1 MIRDL
6 QRENRKLRKENE
18 YLKHL
23 SMQYDEVPKD
33 EESPE
38 QKMLSV
44 SVKRTHTLNT
54 KNYFSY
60 LIKRFRSSR
69 PFLIFD
75 KTRFA
80 MKGFK
85 FAKKM
90 WVFFVG
96 FFAFLGIGAQILLII
111 GSLAVFIPA
120 ALIASAVIGVY
131 TYFSHRKRNKML
143 KPLYSEDYDG
153 KIYLVFLPKDKPDG
167 YFVREASALTAKG
180 HVFFVT
186 PSFRDCGRKSLLRIG
201 DRMFKIHISAYFSF
215 ARRLHPE
222 KTVKGYSMVKPEP
235 LQQLIRRWHRLP

>member
-6 QRENRKLRKENE
+6 QRENRRLRRENE

-23 SMQYDEVPKD
+23 SMQYDEVPKED
-33 EESPE
+33 SSPE
-38 QKMLSV
+38 QQMLAV
-44 SVKRTHTLNT
+44 AVKRTHTLNA

-60 LIKRFRSSR
+60 LVQRFRHSR

-96 FFAFLGIGAQILLII
+96 FFAFLGISAQVLLIV
-111 GSLAVFIPA
+111 GALTVFVPA

-131 TYFSHRKRNKML
+131 SYFSHRKRNRIL
-143 KPLYSEDYDG
+143 QPLYSEDYDG
-153 KIYLVFLPKDKPDG
+153 KIYLVFLPKDHTGG
-167 YFVREASALTAKG
+167 YFVRTASALAEKG
-180 HVFFVT
+180 HVFLVT
-186 PSFRDCGRKSLLRIG
+186 PSFRDCGRKSLLRVG
-201 DRMFKIHISAYFSF
+201 DRIFKIHISAYFSF
-215 ARRLHPE
+215 AKRLPPE
-222 KTVKGYSMVKPEP
+222 KTVKVY
-235 LQQLIRRWHRLP
+235 L

>member
-1 MIRDL
+1 MSKKSSQKLSKKRKEKMIRDL
-6 QRENRKLRKENE
+6 QKENRRLRKENE

-38 QKMLSV
+38 QKMLSGA
-44 SVKRTHTLNT
+44 VKRTHNLSA

-60 LIKRFRSSR
+60 IVKRFRTSR

-90 WVFFVG
+90 WVFFIG
-96 FFAFLGIGAQILLII
+96 FFAFLGMSAQILLIA
-111 GSLAVFIPA
+111 GALVVFIPA

-131 TYFSHRKRNKML
+131 TYFSHRKRNKIL
-143 KPLYSEDYDG
+143 KPLYADDYDG
-153 KIYLVFLPKDKPDG
+153 KVYLVFLPKDKPSG
-167 YFVREASALTAKG
+167 YFVRSAASLAEKG
-180 HVFFVT
+180 CVFLVT
-186 PSFRDCGRKSLLRIG
+186 QSFRDCGRKSLLRVG
-201 DRMFKIHISAYFSF
+201 ERVYRIHISAYFSF
-215 ARRLHPE
+215 AGKLQPE
-222 KTVKGYSMVKPEP
+222 KTVKVY
-235 LQQLIRRWHRLP
+235 L